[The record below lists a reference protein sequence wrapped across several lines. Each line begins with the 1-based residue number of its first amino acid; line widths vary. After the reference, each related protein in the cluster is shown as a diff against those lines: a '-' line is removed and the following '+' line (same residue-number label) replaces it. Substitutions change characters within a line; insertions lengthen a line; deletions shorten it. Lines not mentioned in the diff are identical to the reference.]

1 MNSFEIEIKSLL
13 GAKEVAEAFKKRLQ
27 SARPK
32 MKLVSKGRQL
42 NHYFNLAKDLKAL
55 ENALIDIVPSE
66 KKASLKDIL
75 EHGNKISLRTRDADG
90 KVILVLKA
98 SIGGDTSANGVQRIE
113 FEAELKGKSLEELD
127 KALLGAGCSYQAKWS
142 RAREEYA
149 DGDIHIC
156 MDKNA
161 GYGYLVEFEKV
172 ISDKADSDKAHKEL
186 IAFMKE
192 LGVEELP
199 QDRLER
205 MFAYYNA
212 HWPEY
217 YGTENTFTVK

>member
-13 GAKEVAEAFKKRLQ
+13 GAEDAAIAFKKRLQ
-27 SARPK
+27 SARPN
-32 MKLVSKGRQL
+32 MKLVGTGKQL

-55 ENALIDIVPSE
+55 E
-66 KKASLKDIL
+66 ASLVGVVPADKKDSLKNIL

-90 KVILVLKA
+90 KVILVMKA
-98 SIGGDTSANGVQRIE
+98 SVGGDTSANGVQRIE
-113 FEAELKGKSLEELD
+113 FEAVMKGKTLDELD
-127 KALLGAGCSYQAKWS
+127 KALLSAGCTYQAKWS

-172 ISDKADSDKAHKEL
+172 VTNEADTKKAHAEL
-186 IAFMKE
+186 ISFMKE

-199 QDRLER
+199 QERIER
-205 MFAYYNA
+205 MFAFYNA
-212 HWPEY
+212 HWPED
-217 YGTENTFTVK
+217 YGTEKTFTIK

>member
-13 GAKEVAEAFKKRLQ
+13 GAKEVAEEFKKRLQ

-32 MKLVSKGRQL
+32 MKLVSEGRQL
-42 NHYFNLAKDLKAL
+42 NHYFNLAKDLKIL
-55 ENALIDIVPSE
+55 ENALIDMVPSE
-66 KKASLKDIL
+66 KKDSLKNIL